1 MLPLVVPVGDIA
13 QWSERRSMTG
23 ELYLVCTGHTS
34 TADDSALR
42 YSPLLTII
50 AVPLTMYDSS
60 GFKYALSM
68 WLKIGSTT

>member
-1 MLPLVVPVGDIA
+1 VKTYNPNLNVVVYVFWFGF
-13 QWSERRSMTG
+13 S
-23 ELYLVCTGHTS
+23 HTS

-50 AVPLTMYDSS
+50 DVPVPPTMYDSS
-60 GFKYALSM
+60 GFKYVFSK